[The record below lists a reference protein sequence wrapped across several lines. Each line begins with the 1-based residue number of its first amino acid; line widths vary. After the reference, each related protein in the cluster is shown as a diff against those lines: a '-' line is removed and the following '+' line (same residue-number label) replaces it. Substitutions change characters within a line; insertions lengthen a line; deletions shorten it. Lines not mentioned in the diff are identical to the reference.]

1 MQLFLAIN
9 DEPATTKRKQGGI
22 ASSDLTVSA
31 HVQGNDDVF
40 RQILDLHLKT
50 GSTIADITF
59 GKGVFWNKINFEKY
73 QVLPSD
79 LFLKKEILQKFKFLN
94 PQTGIDC
101 RCLPYEDASLD
112 CVVLDPPYMESFYRP
127 NKEHIGGQGTHGA
140 FRQAYSS
147 NTGTEEAIGK
157 WHEAVIEMYEKA
169 GLEAYR
175 VLKNNGLL
183 IVKCQ
188 DEISA
193 NLQRL
198 THVEIITAYEQFGFY
213 TKDLFV
219 VIRNNR
225 PAISRLIEQ
234 KHARKNHSY
243 FLIFVKQKSRVKNS
257 RDFCAAALKARK
269 GLLQTETEQD
279 NKLE

>member
-1 MQLFLAIN
+1 MQLFLETIN
-9 DEPATTKRKQGGI
+9 QLDTPKRKQGGI
-22 ASSDLTVSA
+22 ASSNLTVSA
-31 HVQGNDDVF
+31 HVQGNEDVF
-40 RQILDLHLKT
+40 KQIFDLHLKV
-50 GSTIADITF
+50 GSKVADVTF
-59 GKGVFWNKINFEKY
+59 GKGVFWNKINFESY

-101 RCLPYEDASLD
+101 RSLPYDDASLD

-147 NTGTEEAIGK
+147 NSGTEQATGK

-175 VLKNNGLL
+175 VLKNNGIL

-198 THVEIITAYEQFGFY
+198 THVEIITAYEEFGFY

-219 VIRNNR
+219 VVRNNR
-225 PAISRLIEQ
+225 PAVSRLIEQ

-243 FLIFVKQKSRVKNS
+243 FLVFVKQKSRIKNS
-257 RDFCAAALKARK
+257 RVPCAAALKAQK
-269 GLLQTETEQD
+269 GRLQTETELD
-279 NKLE
+279 KKSE